1 MEGVVSSSLLYWS
14 WGFLILYVGG
24 MLVFGY
30 LGQKRVRTA
39 DDFATA
45 RGGYG
50 PWFLAFAFAATTASG
65 ATFLGLPGIAY
76 DVGVSSLWFI
86 FLYPVGVYVGVM
98 LCMTLI
104 SRAGNAFGS
113 RTIPEYLGD
122 RYQSET
128 LRILV
133 AVFSLML
140 FFYLAGQLVSGLVMF
155 ETMLG
160 LNPGWALFITC
171 GVLLLYVVAGGAHAD
186 ILTDG
191 AQGILMLALAVMIFF
206 FFISGFGVE
215 GGFGGLLVELK
226 AADPNFVKTLN
237 PDSVLVGSW
246 WAIFA
251 IIVSHAPLGL
261 LPHIGNKLWALKSS
275 AQRWQFMRI
284 VFAMGMILPAIG
296 LGGLLARAILGDAL
310 EAPDA
315 NSNEAIPALFIEI
328 FPTWLAALLGVGIL
342 AAVMSTAD
350 GLVVSSSQ
358 VVANDLYRRT
368 FAPRWH
374 SHKSEAEIERLTLV
388 ISRWA
393 IFGTMTIS
401 GLLAW
406 FLMNMNVALL
416 VWVGVGGMMAALA
429 GPLVLGTLWKGVT
442 ASGAIAGFITGAVVF
457 LVTHSG
463 VINPAWFGD
472 AGALRVA
479 ADWLAYQ
486 APSPYSCAAMGEI
499 ASVLVTVVVSL
510 RTQPVAQEHLDSM
523 FGTAPA
529 GGSS

>member
-1 MEGVVSSSLLYWS
+1 LVV
-14 WGFLILYVGG
+14 YVGG

-30 LGQKRVRTA
+30 LGQQRVKTA

-76 DVGVSSLWFI
+76 DVGVSSGWYI
-86 FLYPVGVYVGVM
+86 FLYPVGVYGGVM

-104 SRAGNAFGS
+104 SRAGNSFGS

-122 RYQSET
+122 RYQSDA

-160 LNPGWALFITC
+160 LTPIWALIITC
-171 GVLLLYVVAGGAHAD
+171 GVLLLYIMAGGAHAD

-191 AQGILMLALAVMIFF
+191 AQGMLMLALAIMILVL
-206 FFISGFGVE
+206 FISGGTIE
-215 GGFGGLLVELK
+215 GGLSGLMDKLEAQDANL
-226 AADPNFVKTLN
+226 VKTFN

-261 LPHIGNKLWALKSS
+261 LPHIGNKLWALKDG
-275 AQRWQFMRI
+275 AQRWHFMRI
-284 VFAMGMILPAIG
+284 VFVMGMILPAIG
-296 LGGLLARAILGDAL
+296 LGGLIARALLGDAL
-310 EAPDA
+310 HAPGA
-315 NSNEAIPALFIEI
+315 SSNEAIPALFIEI
-328 FPTWLAALLGVGIL
+328 FPTWVAALLGVGIL

-358 VVANDLYRRT
+358 VIANDLYRRT

-374 SHKSEAEIERLTLV
+374 PNKSEDEIEALTLT
-388 ISRWA
+388 ISRWSTL
-393 IFGTMTIS
+393 GTLIIS
-401 GLLAW
+401 ALLAW

-442 ASGAIAGFITGAVVF
+442 ASGAIAGFITGAVIF

-463 VINPAWFGD
+463 AIDPNWFGTT
-472 AGALRVA
+472 GALRGA

-499 ASVLVTVVVSL
+499 ASVCVTVLVSL
-510 RTQPVAQEHLDSM
+510 RTQPVAREHLEMM
-523 FGTAPA
+523 FGT
-529 GGSS
+529 SS

>member
-1 MEGVVSSSLLYWS
+1 MQEIVDTGLLWWS
-14 WGFLILYVGG
+14 WGFLVLYVGG
-24 MLVFGY
+24 MMVFGY
-30 LGQKRVRTA
+30 LGQQKVHNA

-76 DVGVSSLWFI
+76 DVGLSSMWYI

-98 LCMTLI
+98 VCMTLI
-104 SRAGNAFGS
+104 SRAGNSFGS

-122 RYQSET
+122 RYQSDT

-160 LNPGWALFITC
+160 LSEGWALVITC
-171 GVLLLYVVAGGAHAD
+171 GVLMMYVMAGGAHAD

-191 AQGILMLALAVMIFF
+191 AQGMLMLALAVMIFF
-206 FFISGFGVE
+206 LFVSGFGVD
-215 GGFGGLLVELK
+215 GGLGGLIDKLEAQDENL
-226 AADPNFVKTLN
+226 VKTLN

-246 WAIFA
+246 WAIIA
-251 IIVSHAPLGL
+251 IFLSHAPLGL
-261 LPHIGNKLWALKSS
+261 LPHIGNKLWALKETH
-275 AQRWQFMRI
+275 QRWQFMRI
-284 VFAMGMILPAIG
+284 VFVMGMILPAIG
-296 LGGLLARAILGDAL
+296 LGGLIARALLGDAL
-310 EAPDA
+310 HMPGAS
-315 NSNEAIPALFIEI
+315 SNEAIPVLFIEI
-328 FPTWLAALLGVGIL
+328 FPTWIAALLGVGIL

-358 VVANDLYRRT
+358 VIANDLYRRT
-368 FAPRWH
+368 FAQRWH
-374 SHKSEAEIERLTLV
+374 GQWSDAAVEAMTLR

-393 IFGTMTIS
+393 TLGTLIIS
-401 GLLAW
+401 ALLAW

-429 GPLVLGTLWKGVT
+429 GPLLLGTLWKGVT
-442 ASGAIAGFITGAVVF
+442 AHGAIVGFISGAVVF
-457 LVTHSG
+457 LITHSG
-463 VINPAWFGD
+463 VIDPVWFGD
-472 AGALRVA
+472 SGMLRGA

-486 APSPYSCAAMGEI
+486 APSPYSCAAIGEI
-499 ASVLVTVVVSL
+499 ASVFVTVIVSL
-510 RTQPVAQEHLDSM
+510 RTEPVAKEHVEAM
-523 FGTAPA
+523 FGAA
-529 GGSS
+529 S